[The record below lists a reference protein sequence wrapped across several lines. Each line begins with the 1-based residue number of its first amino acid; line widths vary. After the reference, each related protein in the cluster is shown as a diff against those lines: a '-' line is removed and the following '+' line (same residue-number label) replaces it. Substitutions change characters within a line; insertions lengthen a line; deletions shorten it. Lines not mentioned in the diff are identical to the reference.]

1 MSEFDRQAHLK
12 KVGFQPGKSGN
23 PKGGNK
29 IRIIKSPLR
38 KTADSLREVE
48 EDALQAIKKSVR
60 GEEVD
65 KTQLDTAKWLIGMIQ
80 TLDKSASTEEI
91 SSAKVRIE
99 AKKSEEVGAGYD
111 DIQQADVVPMA
122 RLKLTYDESQDDE

>member
-1 MSEFDRQAHLK
+1 MSEFDRQSHLK
-12 KVGFQPGKSGN
+12 KVGFQAGRSGN

-29 IRIIKSPLR
+29 IRIVKSPLR

-111 DIQQADVVPMA
+111 DIQQADVKPVA
-122 RLKLTYDESQDDE
+122 RLVTTYTPPEDEE